1 MINETN
7 LEYMV
12 VGALLKFPELYGEL
26 TLKPEMFNDAFA
38 NNVMKYINEC
48 NRVDKS
54 DLYLQSKKYE
64 ADFMP
69 TELMKQLASDKYI
82 MKSHFTNYQIEVL
95 EKYKERKLT
104 EATENYS
111 QDRSRQSLDYLKS
124 TIDYLDGL
132 QVKKIDSKKETI
144 DAIADEI
151 FNGKKTNMMKTGF
164 KSIDNYIGGFKPGQ
178 LVIVGA
184 RPSLGKT
191 AFALNMALEL
201 EKNGCNVTVFS
212 LEMAAKDIVTRMM
225 ASQTLIDLKKFDEA
239 DALTNEEIEKSINF
253 LDRYSKSNIRVNSD
267 PKTTPIEIRR
277 AASTMQQE
285 SDKNVIIIDYLTLM
299 NSDTNFKDNRRLEV
313 EDISRKLKIIALE
326 YKCTVIALSQLSRGV
341 EGRNDKRPMMSDL
354 REAGG
359 IEQDADM
366 IFMLHREDYYN
377 RDKVDDHSGISEL
390 ECIITKNRNG
400 ATGTAKLDFYKKIQ
414 RFYNQN
420 AY

>member
-1 MINETN
+1 MNESN
-7 LEYMV
+7 LEYLV
-12 VGALLKFPELYGEL
+12 IGALLKFPELYGEL
-26 TLKPEMFNDAFA
+26 ALSPEMFSDGFA
-38 NNVMKYINEC
+38 NNVMKYINEQ
-48 NRVDKS
+48 NRVDKN
-54 DLYLQSKKYE
+54 DIYIQAKKLE
-64 ADFMP
+64 GKFMP
-69 TELMKQLASDKYI
+69 TDLMKQLVSDKYI

-95 EKYKERKLT
+95 EKYKERKLA

-151 FNGKKTNMMKTGF
+151 FNGKKTNVMETGF
-164 KSIDNYIGGFKPGQ
+164 TSIDNYISGFKPGQ
-178 LVIVGA
+178 LVVVGA

-191 AFALNMALEL
+191 AFALNMAIEL
-201 EKNGCNVTVFS
+201 EKNDCNVTVFS
-212 LEMAAKDIVTRMM
+212 LEMSSKDIVTRMM
-225 ASQTLIDLKKFDEA
+225 ASQTLIDLKKFEKV

-253 LDRYSKSNIRVNSD
+253 LDRYSKSNIRVNAD
-267 PKTTPIEIRR
+267 PKATPADIRR
-277 AASTMQQE
+277 AASTMKQE
-285 SDKNVIIIDYLTLM
+285 SDRNVIIIDYLTLM
-299 NSDTNFKDNRRLEV
+299 KSDSNFRDNRRLEV
-313 EDISRKLKIIALE
+313 EDISRKLKVIALE

-366 IFMLHREDYYN
+366 VFMLHREDYYD
-377 RDKVDDHSGISEL
+377 REKADEATGISEL
-390 ECIITKNRNG
+390 ECIIAKNRNG
-400 ATGTAKLDFYKKIQ
+400 ATGIATLNFHKKIQ
-414 RFYNQN
+414 RFVNQN

>member
-1 MINETN
+1 MNESN
-7 LEYMV
+7 LEYLV
-12 VGALLKFPELYGEL
+12 IGALLKFPELYGEL
-26 TLKPEMFNDAFA
+26 ALSPEMFSDGFA
-38 NNVMKYINEC
+38 NNVMKYINEQ
-48 NRVDKS
+48 NRVDKN
-54 DLYLQSKKYE
+54 DIYIQAKKLE
-64 ADFMP
+64 AGFMP
-69 TELMKQLASDKYI
+69 TELMKQLVSDKYI

-95 EKYKERKLT
+95 EKYKERKLA

-151 FNGKKTNMMKTGF
+151 FNGKKTNVMETGF
-164 KSIDNYIGGFKPGQ
+164 TSIDNYIGGFKPGQ
-178 LVIVGA
+178 LVVVGA

-201 EKNGCNVTVFS
+201 EKNDCNVTVFS
-212 LEMAAKDIVTRMM
+212 LEMPAKDIVTRMM
-225 ASQTLIDLKKFDEA
+225 ASQTLIDLKKFDKV

-253 LDRYSKSNIRVNSD
+253 LDRYSKSNIRVNAD
-267 PKTTPIEIRR
+267 PKATPVDIRR
-277 AASTMQQE
+277 AASMMKQE
-285 SDKNVIIIDYLTLM
+285 SDRNVIIIDYLTLM
-299 NSDTNFKDNRRLEV
+299 KSDSNFRDNRRLEV
-313 EDISRKLKIIALE
+313 EDISRKLKVIALE

-366 IFMLHREDYYN
+366 VFMLHREDYYD
-377 RDKVDDHSGISEL
+377 REKADEATGISEL
-390 ECIITKNRNG
+390 ECIIAKNRNG
-400 ATGTAKLDFYKKIQ
+400 ATGIATLNFHKKIQ
-414 RFYNQN
+414 RFVNQN

>member
-1 MINETN
+1 MDESN
-7 LEYMV
+7 LEYLV

-26 TLKPEMFNDAFA
+26 ALSPEMFSDGYA
-38 NNVMKYINEC
+38 NNVMKYINEQ
-48 NRVDKS
+48 NRVDKN
-54 DLYLQSKKYE
+54 DIYIQAKKLE
-64 ADFMP
+64 AGFMP
-69 TELMKQLASDKYI
+69 TELMKQLVSDKYI

-95 EKYKERKLT
+95 EKYKERKLA

-151 FNGKKTNMMKTGF
+151 FNGKKTNVMETGF
-164 KSIDNYIGGFKPGQ
+164 TSIDNYIGGFKPGQ
-178 LVIVGA
+178 LVVVGA

-201 EKNGCNVTVFS
+201 EKNDCNVTVFS
-212 LEMAAKDIVTRMM
+212 LEMSSKDIVTRMM
-225 ASQTLIDLKKFDEA
+225 ASQTLIDLKKFDKV

-253 LDRYSKSNIRVNSD
+253 LDRYSKSNIRVNAD
-267 PKTTPIEIRR
+267 PKATPVDIRR
-277 AASTMQQE
+277 VASMMKQE
-285 SDKNVIIIDYLTLM
+285 SDRNVIIIDYLTLM
-299 NSDTNFKDNRRLEV
+299 KSDSNFRDNRRLEV
-313 EDISRKLKIIALE
+313 EDISRKLKVIALE

-366 IFMLHREDYYN
+366 VFMLHREDYYD
-377 RDKVDDHSGISEL
+377 REKADEVTGISEL
-390 ECIITKNRNG
+390 ECIIAKNRNG
-400 ATGTAKLDFYKKIQ
+400 ATGIATLNFHKKIQ
-414 RFYNQN
+414 RFVNQN

>member
-1 MINETN
+1 MNESN
-7 LEYMV
+7 LEYLV
-12 VGALLKFPELYGEL
+12 IGALLKFPELYGEL
-26 TLKPEMFNDAFA
+26 ALSPEMFSDGFA
-38 NNVMKYINEC
+38 NNVMKYINEQ
-48 NRVDKS
+48 NRVDKN
-54 DLYLQSKKYE
+54 DIYIQAKKLE
-64 ADFMP
+64 GKFMP
-69 TELMKQLASDKYI
+69 TDLMKQLASDKYI

-95 EKYKERKLT
+95 EKYKELKLA

-151 FNGKKTNMMKTGF
+151 FNGKETNVMKTGF
-164 KSIDNYIGGFKPGQ
+164 TSIDNYIDGFEPGD

-191 AFALNMALEL
+191 AFALNMAIEL
-201 EKNGCNVTVFS
+201 EKNNCNVTVFS
-212 LEMAAKDIVTRMM
+212 LEMAAKKIVTRMM
-225 ASQTLIDLKKFDEA
+225 ASQTLISLNKFKKVE
-239 DALTNEEIEKSINF
+239 ALTNEEIEKSINF
-253 LDRYSKSNIRVNSD
+253 LDRYNKSNIRVNAD
-267 PKTTPIEIRR
+267 PKATPADIRR
-277 AASTMQQE
+277 AASTMKQE
-285 SDKNVIIIDYLTLM
+285 SDRNVIIIDYLTLM
-299 NSDTNFKDNRRLEV
+299 KSDTNFRDRRLEV

-326 YKCTVIALSQLSRGV
+326 YNCTVIALSQLSRGV

-366 IFMLHREDYYN
+366 VFMLHREDYYD
-377 RDKVDDHSGISEL
+377 REKADEVTGISEV
-390 ECIITKNRNG
+390 ECIIAKNRNG
-400 ATGTAKLDFYKKIQ
+400 ATGTATLNFHKKIQ
-414 RFYNQN
+414 RFVNQN

>member
-1 MINETN
+1 MNESN
-7 LEYMV
+7 LEYLV
-12 VGALLKFPELYGEL
+12 IGALLKFPELYGEL
-26 TLKPEMFNDAFA
+26 ALSPEMFSDGFA
-38 NNVMKYINEC
+38 NNVMKYINEQ
-48 NRVDKS
+48 NRVDKN
-54 DLYLQSKKYE
+54 DIYIQAKKLE
-64 ADFMP
+64 GKFMP
-69 TELMKQLASDKYI
+69 TDLMKQLVSDKYI

-95 EKYKERKLT
+95 EKYKERKLA

-151 FNGKKTNMMKTGF
+151 FNGKKTNVMETGF
-164 KSIDNYIGGFKPGQ
+164 TSIDNYIGGFKPGQ
-178 LVIVGA
+178 LVVVGA

-191 AFALNMALEL
+191 AFALNMAIEL
-201 EKNGCNVTVFS
+201 EKNDCNVTVFS
-212 LEMAAKDIVTRMM
+212 LEMSSKDIVTRMM
-225 ASQTLIDLKKFDEA
+225 ASQTLIDLKKFEKV

-253 LDRYSKSNIRVNSD
+253 LDRYSKSNIRVNAD
-267 PKTTPIEIRR
+267 PKATPVDIRR
-277 AASTMQQE
+277 AASTMKQE
-285 SDKNVIIIDYLTLM
+285 SDRNVIIVDYLTLM
-299 NSDTNFKDNRRLEV
+299 KSDGNFRDRRLEV
-313 EDISRKLKIIALE
+313 EDISRKLKVIALE

-366 IFMLHREDYYN
+366 VFMLHREDYYD
-377 RDKVDDHSGISEL
+377 REKADEVTGISEL
-390 ECIITKNRNG
+390 ECIIAKNRSG
-400 ATGTAKLDFYKKIQ
+400 ATGIATLNFHKKIQ
-414 RFYNQN
+414 RFVNQN

>member
-1 MINETN
+1 MNESN
-7 LEYMV
+7 LEYLV

-26 TLKPEMFNDAFA
+26 ALSPEMFSDGFA
-38 NNVMKYINEC
+38 NNVMKYINEQ
-48 NRVDKS
+48 NRVDKN
-54 DLYLQSKKYE
+54 DIYIQAKKLE
-64 ADFMP
+64 AEFMP
-69 TELMKQLASDKYI
+69 TDLMKQLVSDKYI

-95 EKYKERKLT
+95 EKYKERKLA

-151 FNGKKTNMMKTGF
+151 FNGKKTNVMETGF
-164 KSIDNYIGGFKPGQ
+164 ISIDNYIGGFKPGQ
-178 LVIVGA
+178 LVVVGA

-191 AFALNMALEL
+191 AFALNMAIEL
-201 EKNGCNVTVFS
+201 EKNDCNVTVFS
-212 LEMAAKDIVTRMM
+212 LEMSSKDIVTRMM
-225 ASQTLIDLKKFDEA
+225 ASQTLIDLKKFEKV

-253 LDRYSKSNIRVNSD
+253 LDRYSKSNIRVNAD
-267 PKTTPIEIRR
+267 PKATPVDIRR
-277 AASTMQQE
+277 AASTMKQE
-285 SDKNVIIIDYLTLM
+285 SERNVIIIDYLTLM
-299 NSDTNFKDNRRLEV
+299 KSDSNFRDNRRLEV
-313 EDISRKLKIIALE
+313 EDISRKLKVIALE

-366 IFMLHREDYYN
+366 VFMLHREDYYD
-377 RDKVDDHSGISEL
+377 REKADEVTGISEL
-390 ECIITKNRNG
+390 ECIIAKNRNG
-400 ATGTAKLDFYKKIQ
+400 ATGIATLNFHKKIQ
-414 RFYNQN
+414 RFVNQN

>member
-1 MINETN
+1 MNESN
-7 LEYMV
+7 LEYLV
-12 VGALLKFPELYGEL
+12 VGALLKFPELYAEL
-26 TLKPEMFNDAFA
+26 ALSPEMFSDGFA
-38 NNVMKYINEC
+38 NNVMKYINEQ
-48 NRVDKS
+48 NRVDKN
-54 DLYLQSKKYE
+54 DIYIQAKKLE
-64 ADFMP
+64 AEFMP
-69 TELMKQLASDKYI
+69 TDLMKQLVSDKYI

-95 EKYKERKLT
+95 EKYKERKLA

-151 FNGKKTNMMKTGF
+151 FNGKKTNVMETGF
-164 KSIDNYIGGFKPGQ
+164 TSIDNYISGFKPGQ
-178 LVIVGA
+178 LVVVGA

-191 AFALNMALEL
+191 AFALNMAIEL
-201 EKNGCNVTVFS
+201 EKNDCNVTVFS
-212 LEMAAKDIVTRMM
+212 LEMSSKDIVTRMM
-225 ASQTLIDLKKFDEA
+225 ASQTLIDLKKFEKV

-253 LDRYSKSNIRVNSD
+253 LDRYSKSNIRVNAD
-267 PKTTPIEIRR
+267 PKATPADIRR
-277 AASTMQQE
+277 AASTMKQE
-285 SDKNVIIIDYLTLM
+285 SDRNVIIIDYLTLM
-299 NSDTNFKDNRRLEV
+299 KSDSNFRDNRRLEV
-313 EDISRKLKIIALE
+313 EDISRKLKVIALE

-366 IFMLHREDYYN
+366 VFMLHREDYYD
-377 RDKVDDHSGISEL
+377 RKKADEATGISEL
-390 ECIITKNRNG
+390 ECIIAKNRNG
-400 ATGTAKLDFYKKIQ
+400 ATGIATLNFHKKIQ
-414 RFYNQN
+414 RFVNQN